1 MTECNW
7 KKPGMSLYTR
17 QTISTKLESY
27 GHFGGESRIKLFFLI
42 IIIFI
47 DICIG
52 GGGQEFTAPLAPKLL
67 FPLQLLAARKLSS
80 LAGREAQLG

>member
-42 IIIFI
+42 IIIFT

-52 GGGQEFTAPLAPKLL
+52 GGEEFAAPLAPKLL
-67 FPLQLLAARKLSS
+67 FPLRLLAARKPSS
-80 LAGREAQLG
+80 LADRGQS